1 MKQKILNFITVIMII
16 ATLTFSNF
24 LLLGVNA
31 VSYAADAISI
41 LKKTNNKN
49 VEFGVYFK
57 NNNGDSVTNIDA
69 NPNSDSLVLYFKVAV
84 KQEGYFDKHKFHQ
97 HTLHYY

>member
-49 VEFGVYFK
+49 VEFILK
-57 NNNGDSVTNIDA
+57 IIMEI
-69 NPNSDSLVLYFKVAV
+69 VLQILMQIQIVI
-84 KQEGYFDKHKFHQ
+84 H
-97 HTLHYY
+97 